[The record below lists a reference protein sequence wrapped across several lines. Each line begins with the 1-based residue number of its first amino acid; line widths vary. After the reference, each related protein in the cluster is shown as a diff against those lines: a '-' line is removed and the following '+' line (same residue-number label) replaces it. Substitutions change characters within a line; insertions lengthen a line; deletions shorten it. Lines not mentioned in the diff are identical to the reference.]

1 MQRQKWTQMIVNLT
15 IGCFRHSTLTK
26 LADSILAKLSKST
39 IQFYNNVNMTFLENV
54 SMFFGIFGTYL
65 YLEKLLVINKHEMPI
80 TSQK

>member
-39 IQFYNNVNMTFLENV
+39 IQFYNIMSTWHF
-54 SMFFGIFGTYL
+54 
-65 YLEKLLVINKHEMPI
+65 
-80 TSQK
+80 